1 MPRILL
7 ALSIGA
13 LFGAGLATS
22 DMTNPAKVQ
31 NFLDVA
37 GSWDPSLAFVMGG
50 ALVVSALGYQVARR
64 RAAPWLGPRF
74 ELPTRTDL
82 DLPLLLGSALFG
94 VGWGLGGFCPG
105 PALVSMGA
113 LAPEA
118 VFFGLGMVGGMLLHR
133 AFERLHSLAPP
144 PAARG
149 KHGEHGEQAVKG
161 TS

>member
-105 PALVSMGA
+105 PALA
-113 LAPEA
+113 
-118 VFFGLGMVGGMLLHR
+118 GLLQGVGGVYLFVAAMLAGILLHR
-133 AFERLHSLAPP
+133 GLYLPLRRRG
-144 PAARG
+144 AA
-149 KHGEHGEQAVKG
+149 QAVS
-161 TS
+161 TSTSV